1 MDVEASVHERYAAAS
16 RSVQPAL
23 CCPVQYAGDYLAVI
37 PEEILERDY
46 GCGDPSPYV
55 QPGETVLDLGCGGGK
70 LCYILAQ
77 VVGPAGRVIGV
88 DCNAEMLALA
98 RRHQATVAQRLG
110 YANVEFR
117 RGLIQDLGLDLE
129 LLQRELEQHP
139 IRSIEGWLAVRSVED
154 RLRRTAPL
162 VWDESIDCVVSNCV
176 LNLVRPRDRHAL
188 FAEMHRVLKA
198 GGRAAVSDIVA
209 DQDVPEALQRD
220 PELWSGCL
228 SGAYRED
235 RFLEAFEQA
244 GFYGVELVRRQSEP
258 WRVVEGI
265 EFRSVT
271 VVAYKGGAESD
282 GELRQTIIYRGP
294 FRRVE
299 DDRGQ
304 VFPRGRRVE
313 VDAASFQ
320 RLQRPPYAGMF
331 HEANGRAG
339 SGDALPLAGGST
351 GDCCGGRC

>member
-1 MDVEASVHERYAAAS
+1 MDVEVAVHERYAAAS
-16 RSVQPAL
+16 RAVQPAL

-46 GCGDPSPYV
+46 GCGDPSPFV
-55 QPGETVLDLGCGGGK
+55 RPGETVLDLGCGGGK

-77 VVGPAGRVIGV
+77 VVGPTGRVIGV

-98 RRHQATVAQRLG
+98 RRHRATVAERLG

-129 LLQRELEQHP
+129 LLQRELEQQP
-139 IRSIEGWLAVRSVED
+139 IGSVEGWLAVRSVED
-154 RLRRTAPL
+154 RLRRVSPL
-162 VWDESIDCVVSNCV
+162 VADESIDCVVSNCV
-176 LNLVRPRDRHAL
+176 LNLVRPGDRGRL

-198 GGRAAVSDIVA
+198 GGRAAISDIVA

-220 PELWSGCL
+220 AELWSGCL

-235 RFLEAFEQA
+235 RFLDAFEQA
-244 GFYGVELVRRQSEP
+244 GFYGVELVRRQAEP
-258 WRVVEGI
+258 WRVVGGI

-271 VVAYKGGAESD
+271 VVAHKGTAEVP
-282 GELRQTIIYRGP
+282 GEPVESILYRGP

-304 VFPRGRRVE
+304 VFPRGRRVP
-313 VDAASFQ
+313 VDAASFE

-331 HEANGRAG
+331 HAVTSRAEG
-339 SGDALPLAGGST
+339 SFPLPLAGGAR
-351 GDCCGGRC
+351 GDCCGGQC